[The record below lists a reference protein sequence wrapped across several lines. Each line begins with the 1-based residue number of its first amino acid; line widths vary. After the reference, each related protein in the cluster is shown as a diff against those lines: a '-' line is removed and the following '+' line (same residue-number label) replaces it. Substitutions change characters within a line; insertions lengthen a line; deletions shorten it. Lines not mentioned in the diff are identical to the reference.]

1 MLFCRRGVGG
11 WTVVVGKGWKVP
23 QERNQYVL
31 TVRNTFEPLSRQ
43 VTRSYDR
50 RRRVT
55 GARAEGGEGW
65 GFKGISILRKARLSL
80 VVVGKK

>member
-11 WTVVVGKGWKVP
+11 IDCGCGERVESATG
-23 QERNQYVL
+23 RNQYVL

-50 RRRVT
+50 PREEE
-55 GARAEGGEGW
+55 GKGGGEGEDLKE
-65 GFKGISILRKARLSL
+65 F
-80 VVVGKK
+80 